1 MRNPNAVEPTISAV
15 PVSLYRELC
24 SELQEKNGEVN
35 ALTLKNQRLLDE
47 NQQLRQELQR
57 LVQMVMHTHHQVSQI
72 PSADSKAGLS
82 EQFLE
87 QFNVSASIENAPA
100 KLNPAVSKNAPF
112 KNAAPKNAAK
122 PTAQSLSIPAT
133 SLQPSRRSVPVSA
146 PVLTNPTPDREEW
159 ITGTHQPMAQRW
171 LQQGSTMAQELRGWR
186 LALVISLIILSAFGA
201 GFLIVRPLLNQQ
213 APRR

>member
-1 MRNPNAVEPTISAV
+1 MRNPNVVEPTISAV

-35 ALTLKNQRLLDE
+35 ALTLKNQRILDE

-72 PSADSKAGLS
+72 PSADSKFDVS
-82 EQFLE
+82 EQF
-87 QFNVSASIENAPA
+87 NPSPSIAPPLA
-100 KLNPAVSKNAPF
+100 ALKPTPLKTATPKTAV
-112 KNAAPKNAAK
+112 K
-122 PTAQSLSIPAT
+122 PTAQSLSTPAAS
-133 SLQPSRRSVPVSA
+133 SLQPNRRMIPVPSA
-146 PVLTNPTPDREEW
+146 SMSPTTDREEW
-159 ITGTHQPMAQRW
+159 VTGTHQPMAQR
-171 LQQGSTMAQELRGWR
+171 LFQQGSTMAQELRGWR

-201 GFLIVRPLLNQQ
+201 GFLIVRPLMNQP

>member
-35 ALTLKNQRLLDE
+35 ALTLKNQRILDE

-72 PSADSKAGLS
+72 PSAESKFDGAEPFNLDPALS
-82 EQFLE
+82 ALKRT
-87 QFNVSASIENAPA
+87 ALKPA
-100 KLNPAVSKNAPF
+100 AQ
-112 KNAAPKNAAK
+112 
-122 PTAQSLSIPAT
+122 PTAQSQTQSLSAKAAN
-133 SLQPSRRSVPVSA
+133 SLQPSRRMVSA
-146 PVLTNPTPDREEW
+146 TSQPTTAMMATPDREEW
-159 ITGTHQPMAQRW
+159 ITGTHQPLAQR
-171 LQQGSTMAQELRGWR
+171 LFHQGSTIAQELRGWR
-186 LALVISLIILSAFGA
+186 LALIISLIILSAFGA